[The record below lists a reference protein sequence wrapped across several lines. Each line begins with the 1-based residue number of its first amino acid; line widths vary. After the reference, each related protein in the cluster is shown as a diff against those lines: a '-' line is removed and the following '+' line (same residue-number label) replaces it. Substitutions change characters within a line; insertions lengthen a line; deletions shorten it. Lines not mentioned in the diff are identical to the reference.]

1 MPLAL
6 VSAVTR
12 KEERCTK
19 EITIPYNQNRDLKR
33 HLVFI
38 YNKFVVNRLQ
48 LHKWK
53 NKKRGGLQTAL
64 EGGTGGGGGPRQ

>member
-1 MPLAL
+1 MPPTF

-12 KEERCTK
+12 MEKRCTK
-19 EITIPYNQNRDLKR
+19 EITIPYNQNRNLKR

-38 YNKFVVNRLQ
+38 YNKLVVNRLQ

-53 NKKRGGLQTAL
+53 NKKRVGF
-64 EGGTGGGGGPRQ
+64 ENSDGGGVGGPRQ

>member
-1 MPLAL
+1 MPPTF

-12 KEERCTK
+12 REERCTK
-19 EITIPYNQNRDLKR
+19 EITIPYNKNRNLKR

-38 YNKFVVNRLQ
+38 YNKLVVNRLQ

-53 NKKRGGLQTAL
+53 NKKRGGF
-64 EGGTGGGGGPRQ
+64 ENRDGRGVGGPRQ